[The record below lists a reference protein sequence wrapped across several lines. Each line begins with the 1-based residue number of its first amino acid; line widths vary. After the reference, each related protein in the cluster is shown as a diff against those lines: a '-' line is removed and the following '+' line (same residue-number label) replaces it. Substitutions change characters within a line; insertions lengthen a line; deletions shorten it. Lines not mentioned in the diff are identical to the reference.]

1 MAAGKRHL
9 PLRAQRALK
18 GRWKIDKREETVG
31 FLPLARSAAAQAAF
45 QPVKNWHY
53 TFALLGEPPA
63 PRRRNSPHLRSGHAL
78 TVRCPSHQR
87 NILLRVDLFVVHL
100 YLKVDMRAGRIA
112 CVAGERNLVAL
123 GNNIAHRNKQL
134 RVVRI

>member
-63 PRRRNSPHLRSGHAL
+63 PRRRKFDPLGKWAC
-78 TVRCPSHQR
+78 CPSHQR

-112 CVAGERNLVAL
+112 RVAGERDLVAL
-123 GNNIAHRNKQL
+123 GNNVAHRNKQFG
-134 RVVRI
+134 VVRI

>member
-18 GRWKIDKREETVG
+18 GRWEIDKREETVG
-31 FLPLARSAAAQAAF
+31 FLPLAR
-45 QPVKNWHY
+45 
-53 TFALLGEPPA
+53 
-63 PRRRNSPHLRSGHAL
+63 PRRAGAIPPHLRSGHAL
-78 TVRCPSHQR
+78 TSSGEPMRDRHLRCPSHQR

-123 GNNIAHRNKQL
+123 GNNIAHRNKQFG
-134 RVVRI
+134 VVRI